1 VPRGVSPVA
10 VYGYHTCL
18 FSLAAP
24 KLSCLTTERPARES
38 QAGTAFLSNEAAVPE
53 VFESIRCEAY
63 GPGGAALIVDCRTDS
78 RDRTVAQVR
87 EVVRAHGG
95 YMGAR
100 GAVSYLFNEVG
111 RLVFTPGPDATRL
124 TRVAVQAGAEDVIAA
139 GAPQRSLEVL
149 TDPIDFETVRVALQA
164 AGFVP
169 ISAQVTYRAS
179 ITVPLEGEAAVAMLH
194 MIEALKALNEV
205 ENVYTNVEI
214 PDEVLARP

>member
-1 VPRGVSPVA
+1 VSPAA

-24 KLSCLTTERPARES
+24 KLSCLTAY
-38 QAGTAFLSNEAAVPE
+38 LSNGTAVPE

-78 RDRTVAQVR
+78 RDRTIARVR
-87 EVVRAHGG
+87 QVVRAHGG
-95 YMGAR
+95 YLAAR

-111 RLVFTPGPDATRL
+111 RLVFPAGTDIARL
-124 TRVAVQAGAEDVIAA
+124 AGVAVQAGAEDVIAA
-139 GAPQRSLEVL
+139 SREVL

-194 MIEALKALNEV
+194 LIEALKDLNDV
-205 ENVYTNVEI
+205 ENVYTNGEI
-214 PDEVLARP
+214 SVLARF

>member
-1 VPRGVSPVA
+1 
-10 VYGYHTCL
+10 
-18 FSLAAP
+18 
-24 KLSCLTTERPARES
+24 
-38 QAGTAFLSNEAAVPE
+38 VPE

-95 YMGAR
+95 HMGAR

-111 RLVFTPGPDATRL
+111 RLVFPPGTDATRL

-179 ITVPLEGEAAVAMLH
+179 ITVPLEGETAVAMLH
-194 MIEALKALNEV
+194 LIEALNDLNDV

>member
-1 VPRGVSPVA
+1 M
-10 VYGYHTCL
+10 
-18 FSLAAP
+18 
-24 KLSCLTTERPARES
+24 
-38 QAGTAFLSNEAAVPE
+38 PE

-63 GPGGAALIVDCRTDS
+63 GPGGVALIVDCRTDS

-95 YMGAR
+95 HMGAR

-111 RLVFTPGPDATRL
+111 RLVFPPGTDATRL

-139 GAPQRSLEVL
+139 ALQRSLEVL

-169 ISAQVTYRAS
+169 TSAQVTYRAS
-179 ITVPLEGEAAVAMLH
+179 ITVPLQGEAAGAMLH

>member
-10 VYGYHTCL
+10 VYGYHTRL

-24 KLSCLTTERPARES
+24 KLSCLTAY
-38 QAGTAFLSNEAAVPE
+38 LSNETAVPE

-78 RDRTVAQVR
+78 RDRTIARVR
-87 EVVRAHGG
+87 EVVLAHGG
-95 YMGAR
+95 YPGAH

-111 RLVFTPGPDATRL
+111 RLVFPPGTDAARL
-124 TRVAVQAGAEDVIAA
+124 TRVAVQAGAEDVIAS
-139 GAPQRSLEVL
+139 GAPPPSLEVL

-164 AGFVP
+164 AGLVP

-179 ITVPLEGEAAVAMLH
+179 ITVPLKGEAAVLMLH
-194 MIEALKALNEV
+194 LIEALKDLNDV
-205 ENVYTNVEI
+205 ENVYTNAEI
-214 PDEVLARP
+214 PDEVLARF

>member
-24 KLSCLTTERPARES
+24 KLSCLTAY
-38 QAGTAFLSNEAAVPE
+38 LSNGTAVPE

-78 RDRTVAQVR
+78 RDRTIAQVR
-87 EVVRAHGG
+87 DVVRAHGG

-100 GAVSYLFNEVG
+100 GGVRYLFNEVG
-111 RLVFTPGPDATRL
+111 RLVLTPGTVATRL
-124 TRVAVQAGAEDVIAA
+124 TGVAVRAGAEDVIAA
-139 GAPQRSLEVL
+139 GVPQGSLEVL

-169 ISAQVTYRAS
+169 ISAQVTRRAS
-179 ITVPLEGEAAVAMLH
+179 ITVPLQGEAAVAMLH

>member
-1 VPRGVSPVA
+1 VSPVA

-24 KLSCLTTERPARES
+24 KLSCLT
-38 QAGTAFLSNEAAVPE
+38 AFLSNETAVPE

-63 GPGGAALIVDCRTDS
+63 GPGGAALIVDCLTDS
-78 RDRTVAQVR
+78 RDRTIARVR
-87 EVVRAHGG
+87 QVVRAHGG
-95 YMGAR
+95 HFAAS

-111 RLVFTPGPDATRL
+111 RLVFPPVTDSARL
-124 TRVAVQAGAEDVIAA
+124 TGVAVQAGAEDVIRA
-139 GAPQRSLEVL
+139 GAPQPSLEVL

-179 ITVPLEGEAAVAMLH
+179 ITVPLEGEAAVLMQHL
-194 MIEALKALNEV
+194 IEALKDLNDV
-205 ENVYTNVEI
+205 ENVYTNGEI
-214 PDEVLARP
+214 SVLARF

>member
-1 VPRGVSPVA
+1 MVSTEGAQKHRPN
-10 VYGYHTCL
+10 GYHTCL

-24 KLSCLTTERPARES
+24 KLSCLTGFS
-38 QAGTAFLSNEAAVPE
+38 VPE

-78 RDRTVAQVR
+78 RDRTISRVR
-87 EVVRAHGG
+87 QAVRAHGG
-95 YMGAR
+95 YPGAR

-111 RLVFTPGPDATRL
+111 QLVFPAGTDVARL
-124 TRVAVQAGAEDVIAA
+124 TEAAVQAGAEDVIAA
-139 GAPQRSLEVL
+139 GAPQPSLEVL

-179 ITVPLEGEAAVAMLH
+179 ITVALQGEAAVAMLH
-194 MIEALKALNEV
+194 LIKALKDLNDV

-214 PDEVLARP
+214 PDEVLARL

>member
-1 VPRGVSPVA
+1 MA

-24 KLSCLTTERPARES
+24 KLSCLTAY
-38 QAGTAFLSNEAAVPE
+38 LSNGTAVPE

-78 RDRTVAQVR
+78 RDSTIARVR
-87 EVVRAHGG
+87 EVVRTHGG
-95 YMGAR
+95 YLAAS

-111 RLVFTPGPDATRL
+111 RLVFPSGKDAARL
-124 TRVAVQAGAEDVIAA
+124 TGVAVQAGAEDVIPA
-139 GAPQRSLEVL
+139 GRPQPTLEVL

-179 ITVPLEGEAAVAMLH
+179 ITVPLEGEAAVSMLH
-194 MIEALKALNEV
+194 LIEALKELNDV
-205 ENVYTNVEI
+205 ENVYTNGEI
-214 PDEVLARP
+214 SVLARV

>member
-1 VPRGVSPVA
+1 VSPVA

-24 KLSCLTTERPARES
+24 KLSCLTAY
-38 QAGTAFLSNEAAVPE
+38 LSNGTAVPE

-78 RDRTVAQVR
+78 RDRTIARVRQVVL
-87 EVVRAHGG
+87 EHGG
-95 YMGAR
+95 YPGAR

-111 RLVFTPGPDATRL
+111 WLVFPPGTDAARL
-124 TRVAVQAGAEDVIAA
+124 ARVAVQAGAEDVIPA
-139 GAPQRSLEVL
+139 SLEVL
-149 TDPIDFETVRVALQA
+149 TDPSDFETVRVALQA

-179 ITVPLEGEAAVAMLH
+179 ITVPLEGEAALSMLH
-194 MIEALKALNEV
+194 LIEALKELNDV

-214 PDEVLARP
+214 PDEVLARF